1 MQIIRRQDNQSVP
14 SASRIW
20 VLGALALCCCATM
33 AFSPLSQTTQPSTS
47 APAAVQP
54 KDFYGLWAILPPMV
68 AIGLAVITRQVI
80 VALSFG
86 VFTAASMTCVMQGVY
101 NPLRFVTYAM
111 EHYVLGVLGP
121 MNDDGSGVDLGHIT
135 IIIYTLFIGAM
146 IGVLQANGGTRS
158 VVARVT
164 RRVHTRRA
172 GQLSAYVAGLL
183 VFFDDYAN
191 AMIVGPG
198 LRPIFDRLRI
208 SREKLAYIV
217 NWTGAPDSSI
227 FLGTWLAVQISYID
241 SGFQQLGGN
250 VPEFLAQTSAANTF
264 WATIP
269 YRTYTVLAM
278 LMVLLVALTGRDFG
292 GMRKAEARAV
302 EAAGGEPTPTVGI
315 AAQAPMNHWLLGAV
329 PAVVLVLMTVLLMAT
344 TGWSKAQADGNPL
357 SFGQTGGFWQGVV
370 TLLGKADSHY
380 ALLYA
385 SFAAAVV
392 AVFITV
398 ASRTLTLRRT
408 MEGVVSGMTAMFAAC
423 IILVLAWGLSTASKA
438 LQLGPVVEE
447 FLKAHH
453 FSGEW
458 LPLAAFL
465 AACLISF
472 STGSTWGTMAILVPP
487 VVSIAAGLLAPIPQ
501 EQALV
506 LFYSSVGAAMAGAV
520 FGNTCSPL
528 ADVTVLSSIFSEC
541 ELYAHVRTT
550 LPYALTVLIVSI
562 LCTAGLD
569 NGLRHWHPAFHAQ
582 HWSVY
587 YGLAA
592 GMAMLLVC
600 LLVFGRRP
608 AAENRETGDG
618 GELSQAQ
625 A

>member
-1 MQIIRRQDNQSVP
+1 
-14 SASRIW
+14 
-20 VLGALALCCCATM
+20 
-33 AFSPLSQTTQPSTS
+33 
-47 APAAVQP
+47 VQP
-54 KDFYGLWAILPPMV
+54 GEFYGLWVIAPPMV
-68 AIGLAVITRQVI
+68 AIFLAILTRQVI
-80 VALSFG
+80 VAMSFG
-86 VFTAASMTCVMQGVY
+86 VLTAAAMTCVMQGVY
-101 NPLRFVTYAM
+101 NPLRFVSYAM
-111 EHYVLGVLGP
+111 ENYVLGVLGP
-121 MNDDGSGVDLGHIT
+121 MNEDGRSVDLGHIT

-172 GQLSAYVAGLL
+172 GQLSAYLAGLL

-241 SGFQQLGGN
+241 SGFRQLGAN
-250 VPEFLAQTSAANTF
+250 VPAFLAQTSAASTF
-264 WATIP
+264 WATVP
-269 YRTYTVLAM
+269 YRTYTVLT
-278 LMVLLVALTGRDFG
+278 LIMVLLVALTGRDFG
-292 GMRKAEARAV
+292 GMRKAEARAAG
-302 EAAGGEPTPTVGI
+302 AAESDSTRTANL
-315 AAQAPMNHWLLGAV
+315 AAQAPVNHWLLGAL
-329 PAVVLVLMTVLLMAT
+329 PAMVLVFMTVLLMAT
-344 TGWSKAQADGNPL
+344 TGWSRAQTDGIAL
-357 SFGQTGGFWQGVV
+357 SFSPRDLSWQNLVV
-370 TLLGKADSHY
+370 LLGKADSHY

-385 SFAAAVV
+385 SFTAAVV
-392 AVFITV
+392 AIGMTV
-398 ASRTLTLRRT
+398 LSRTLTLRKT
-408 MEGVVSGMTAMFAAC
+408 MDGAVSGMTAMFAAC

-447 FLKAHH
+447 FLKTHH

-458 LPLAAFL
+458 LPLASFL

-472 STGSTWGTMAILVPP
+472 STGSTWGTMAILCPP
-487 VVSIAAGLLAPIPQ
+487 VVSIAAGLLSHLPND
-501 EQALV
+501 QALV
-506 LFYSSVGAAMAGAV
+506 LFYSSVGATMAGAV

-528 ADVTVLSSIFSEC
+528 ADVTVLSAIFSEC

-550 LPYALTVLIVSI
+550 LPYALAVAMVSM
-562 LCTAGLD
+562 LCTTGLE
-569 NGLRHWHPAFHAQ
+569 NGLRHWCPQFHAE

-592 GMAMLLVC
+592 GTAVLLI
-600 LLVFGRRP
+600 LLFAVGRGP
-608 AAENRETGDG
+608 SSPTTEHTA
-618 GELSQAQ
+618 S
-625 A
+625 